1 MVIVN
6 VPQKRLLT
14 PDVIQ
19 RGLYNAID
27 PGSDQLQD
35 DQGINAKA
43 IYNVDELL
51 DSAQTAEREQ
61 QAILEVSSVEQSYQ
75 EALFDYVE
83 AKHEQVDR
91 VEDKLETLIEKQQS
105 RIQQIQSAKP
115 GVLVL
120 PGTRRAWQDQI
131 AHQHSRLQVMQ
142 ARLEAVREIRDGM
155 GLHSPKIEELAERK
169 LRRNEQELTNE
180 FDSVL
185 EAQRRH
191 NIVTRKSLKQSDS
204 LGIAPKL
211 TLSIS
216 PGSQ

>member
-1 MVIVN
+1 MVLVN
-6 VPQKRLLT
+6 VPQKRVLT
-14 PDVIQ
+14 PDVVRDIDS
-19 RGLYNAID
+19 AID
-27 PGSDQLQD
+27 PVFDQMQD
-35 DQGINAKA
+35 DQGINAKTV
-43 IYNVDELL
+43 YNVDELL

-75 EALFDYVE
+75 EALLDYVE
-83 AKHEQVDR
+83 AKQEQVDR

-105 RIQQIQSAKP
+105 KIQQIQSAKP

-120 PGTRRAWQDQI
+120 PGTRRAWQDQL
-131 AHQHSRLQVMQ
+131 AQQHSRLQVMQ

-169 LRRNEQELTNE
+169 LRRNEQELTSD

-191 NIVTRKSLKQSDS
+191 NIVTRKSFKQSDG
-204 LGIAPKL
+204 LGVAPKL
-211 TLSIS
+211 TLNIS
-216 PGSQ
+216 HGSK